1 MSRPHARGDWTGR
14 RAAERRIR
22 EENRAGRQ
30 APVPSGVVA
39 AAIAERSS
47 GQPLVVQ
54 TLEQRLEAA
63 LPGAWLV
70 DGGIWVSA
78 SERWTVS
85 RSTRRLAAGP
95 SAREAVDKAIALHGG
110 RR

>member
-1 MSRPHARGDWTGR
+1 MSRPYSQGNWTGR
-14 RAAERRIR
+14 RAAERRVR
-22 EENRAGRQ
+22 EENRAERQ

-54 TLEQRLEAA
+54 TLEQLEAA
-63 LPGAWLV
+63 LPGAWLSEAFGTEWQV
-70 DGGIWVSA
+70 HYGRRVVAVGA
-78 SERWTVS
+78 SK
-85 RSTRRLAAGP
+85 
-95 SAREAVDKAIALHGG
+95 REAVDKAIALRGG

>member
-1 MSRPHARGDWTGR
+1 MSRPHARNDWTGR
-14 RAAERRIR
+14 RAAERRVR
-22 EENRAGRQ
+22 EENRAERQ

-47 GQPLVVQ
+47 GQPLVQ

-63 LPGAWLV
+63 LPGAWLSEAFGTEWQV
-70 DGGIWVSA
+70 HYGRRVVAVGA
-78 SERWTVS
+78 SK
-85 RSTRRLAAGP
+85 
-95 SAREAVDKAIALHGG
+95 REAVDKAIALRGG